1 MRTNDIKPKKIERTI
16 QDETKDA
23 KMNQGRLTI
32 DELRRCKGF
41 EEISESEG
49 TEIIESLFRL
59 AVITFNS

>member
-1 MRTNDIKPKKIERTI
+1 MRTNDIMPKKIERTI
-16 QDETKDA
+16 QDETEDA

-59 AVITFNS
+59 AIITFNS

>member
-23 KMNQGRLTI
+23 QMNQGRLTI

-41 EEISESEG
+41 ETISESEG

-59 AVITFNS
+59 AMITFNS

>member
-23 KMNQGRLTI
+23 QMNQGRLTI